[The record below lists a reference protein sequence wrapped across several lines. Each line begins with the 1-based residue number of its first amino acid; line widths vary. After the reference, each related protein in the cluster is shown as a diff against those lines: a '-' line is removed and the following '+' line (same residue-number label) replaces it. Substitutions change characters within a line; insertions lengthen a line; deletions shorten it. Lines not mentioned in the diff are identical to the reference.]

1 MARHSVFCY
10 NCNIMTGNAS
20 AKTNVLRI
28 SADLSDAAEQIG
40 AMFHRKAAQQIEY
53 WASLGRALETLPG
66 VTHSKIEA
74 ALTACL
80 EFDELSD
87 EERAIAL
94 ARLGHAELTRH
105 APPIKPSARRALY
118 ARDPRGRLV
127 RVLANGK
134 QEVVRDVRLKSQS
147 KSKPRTR

>member
-1 MARHSVFCY
+1 MARS
-10 NCNIMTGNAS
+10 AS
-20 AKTNVLRI
+20 PKTSVLRI
-28 SADLSDAAEQIG
+28 SADLSDAAEQVG

-66 VTHSKIEA
+66 VTLSKIEA
-74 ALTACL
+74 ALTASL
-80 EFDELSD
+80 EIDALSD

-105 APPIKPSARRALY
+105 APPMQPSARGALY

-134 QEVVRDVRLKSQS
+134 QELVSDVRLKAQS

>member
-1 MARHSVFCY
+1 MTENGGTKTSV
-10 NCNIMTGNAS
+10 M
-20 AKTNVLRI
+20 RI
-28 SADLSDAAEQIG
+28 SADLSNAAEQVG

-74 ALTACL
+74 ALTASL
-80 EFDELSD
+80 EIDALSD

-94 ARLGHAELTRH
+94 ARLGHLELTRH
-105 APPIKPSARRALY
+105 AAPMQPSARGALY

-127 RVLANGK
+127 RVLPNG
-134 QEVVRDVRLKSQS
+134 ERELVRDVRLKSLS
-147 KSKPRTR
+147 KLKPRRR

>member
-1 MARHSVFCY
+1 
-10 NCNIMTGNAS
+10 MTGNAS
-20 AKTNVLRI
+20 AKTSVMRI
-28 SADLSDAAEQIG
+28 SADLSDAAEQVG

-74 ALTACL
+74 ALTASL
-80 EFDELSD
+80 EIDALSD

-94 ARLGHAELTRH
+94 ARLSHAELTRH
-105 APPIKPSARRALY
+105 APPMQPSTRGALY
-118 ARDPRGRLV
+118 ARDHRGRLV
-127 RVLANGK
+127 GVLANGK
-134 QEVVRDVRLKSQS
+134 QQLVSDARLKLQSKSKS